1 MKLRHRTCQFN
12 TDDLPLFAFVQNAER
27 RLARPLPLPARRI
40 RDRFGLSA
48 AAAAITAELA
58 GFAMGGD
65 R

>member
-1 MKLRHRTCQFN
+1 MKLHRNASQAQSPYLTS
-12 TDDLPLFAFVQNAER
+12 FAWATTP
-27 RLARPLPLPARRI
+27 ARPHAAPAPARRI

-58 GFAMGGD
+58 GFTMGGD